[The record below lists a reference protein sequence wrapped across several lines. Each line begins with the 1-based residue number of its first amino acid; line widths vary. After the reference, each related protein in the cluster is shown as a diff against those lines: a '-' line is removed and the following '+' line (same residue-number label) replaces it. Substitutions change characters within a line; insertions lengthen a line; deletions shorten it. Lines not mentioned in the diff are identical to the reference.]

1 MTIKEFFSMLWNK
14 IRNLFLSFVK
24 EAVGQLTQKLVVELK
39 DFAVQTVLD
48 LENSDLTDNEKRK
61 EAFKRIVAEAKTRG
75 LTYTDSA
82 INFLIELAVQKLKA
96 ELGE

>member
-24 EAVGQLTQKLVVELK
+24 DAVGELTQKLVVELK
-39 DFAVQTVLD
+39 DFAVQTVAT
-48 LENSDLTDNEKRK
+48 LENSDLTDVAKRK
-61 EAFKRIVAEAKTRG
+61 AAFTQIVSEAKARG
-75 LTYTDSA
+75 LVYSDSA
-82 INFLIELAVQKLKA
+82 INFLIELAVQKLKS